1 MPGYPAVAGYV
12 TGVIDRNAF
21 FLRIKQSRMIVFTYD
36 CTTTYEL
43 CFGDHKTNSLS
54 LYVVMVKSGWNKATE
69 CICVNGLGGGMTNMI
84 HIGMN
89 LLIINMVLVM

>member
-12 TGVIDRNAF
+12 IGVIDRNAF
-21 FLRIKQSRMIVFTYD
+21 FSRIKQSRMIVFTYD

-54 LYVVMVKSGWNKATE
+54 LYVVMVKSGCNEATE
-69 CICVNGLGGGMTNMI
+69 CICENGRGVGMTYMI
-84 HIGMN
+84 YI
-89 LLIINMVLVM
+89 